1 MIQIRDS
8 YFKAPD
14 GNRYFRR
21 NAPDVAVGSYGAK
34 KQPATQA
41 NYLAVDGNIKYDL
54 LDGKI
59 KKQAPVEVDWARE
72 SQADIG
78 VDVKYYFIAGG
89 TAKFTHQKAVE
100 AHLKLVRFSIGAG
113 DLENLLNKEANKVRQ
128 ELKEEGNDARVCTSV
143 WVVMDGKLAEKFN
156 TSATLGVSGTTAD
169 GLTITAN
176 GGGTWSGSEK
186 IKLSP
191 GTVFAYGLH
200 KVKKWDGDKVED
212 LEDDWQSLG

>member
-1 MIQIRDS
+1 MIQVRDS

-21 NAPDVAVGSYGAK
+21 NAPDVVVGSYGAK
-34 KQPATQA
+34 KEPVTQA
-41 NYLAVDGNIKYDL
+41 NYLSADGHIRFEL

-59 KKQAPVEVDWARE
+59 KKQPPVEVDWARE
-72 SQADIG
+72 SRAD
-78 VDVKYYFIAGG
+78 VEAEVKYYFVAGG
-89 TAKFTHQKAVE
+89 TAKFTHQKAKE
-100 AHLKLVRFSIGAG
+100 AHLKLMRFSIEAG
-113 DLENLLNKEANKVRQ
+113 HLENLLNKEANAVRK

-143 WVVMDGKLAEKFN
+143 WVVMSGELAEKFN
-156 TSATLGVSGTTAD
+156 TSLTLGASGTTAD
-169 GLTITAN
+169 GLTITAS
-176 GGGTWSGSEK
+176 GGGKWSGSEK